1 MTKKT
6 ATVGMLTTVL
16 LAPAM
21 AWAHTQGPSTS
32 LVEGFMHPFM
42 GPDHVLAML
51 AVGVW
56 AAQLGARAVWAVPS
70 AFCTAMLAGNAL
82 GWIGIEGPAVEP
94 LVAAT
99 VLALG
104 ILIMS
109 GFRASVVEGALLAAA
124 FALFHGAAHMA
135 EARATANLVVYGA
148 GFLAATVLLHLIGMF
163 AAFAVRCRDNVLRVA
178 AAPVAFAGVYMLL
191 GRIT

>member
-1 MTKKT
+1 MRKT
-6 ATVGMLTTVL
+6 VTFGTLATVL
-16 LAPAM
+16 LAPAV
-21 AWAHTQGPSTS
+21 AWAHPRGPSTS
-32 LVEGFMHPFM
+32 LIDGFMHPIM
-42 GPDHVLAML
+42 GIDHVLAMV

-56 AAQLGARAVWAVPS
+56 AAQMGARAVWAVPA
-70 AFCTAMLAGNAL
+70 AFCTAMIAGGML
-82 GWIGIEGPAVEP
+82 GLIGIEGPAVEP

-124 FALFHGAAHMA
+124 FAVFHGAAHMA
-135 EARATANLVVYGA
+135 EATATANLVFYGA
-148 GFLAATVLLHLIGMF
+148 GFLAATVLLHLIGIS
-163 AAFAVRCRDNVLRVA
+163 AAFAVRCRDNLLRVA
-178 AAPVAFAGVYMLL
+178 AAPVALAGVWMLL

>member
-1 MTKKT
+1 MRKT
-6 ATVGMLTTVL
+6 VTVGTLATVL

-21 AWAHTQGPSTS
+21 ACAHPQGPSTT
-32 LVEGFMHPFM
+32 LVEGFMHPLM
-42 GPDHVLAML
+42 GLDHVLAMI

-56 AAQLGARAVWAVPS
+56 AAQMGARAVWAVPA
-70 AFCTAMLAGNAL
+70 AFCTAMLAGGAL
-82 GWIGIEGPAVEP
+82 GLIGVEAPAVEP

-109 GFRASVVEGALLAAA
+109 GFRASAVEGALLAAA
-124 FALFHGAAHMA
+124 FAVFHGAAHMA
-135 EARATANLVVYGA
+135 QVPETANLVIYGA
-148 GFLAATVLLHLIGMF
+148 GFLAATVLLHLIGIV
-163 AAFAVRCRDNVLRVA
+163 AAFAVRCRNSVLRVA
-178 AAPVAFAGVYMLL
+178 AAPVAFAGVWMLL